1 MACKTFPDE
10 ALRRAWRD
18 HKKPTWPASFE
29 EAMNDPFY
37 SRLIKAAARA
47 YTDKPTPQ
55 QVIRRPTVPAQPTT
69 QPRLDF
75 KRRAAGER
83 DDD

>member
-1 MACKTFPDE
+1 MARRLFTE
-10 ALRRAWRD
+10 QELRATYTARR
-18 HKKPTWPASFE
+18 KPSWPASFE

-37 SRLIKAAARA
+37 RSLLHCAARGRKA
-47 YTDKPTPQ
+47 PRAQ
-55 QVIRRPTVPAQPTT
+55 QPRQLLPPPHTPAQ
-69 QPRLDF
+69 LDL